1 GLRGRS
7 IQSYAS
13 ISKMKWAY
21 RRLQLIYVQDYLR
34 HGSQRPIFCGPLWHL
49 HSHCRLSSV
58 INPGCAPMEE
68 NSMPT
73 YRFPALV
80 WEDHTGHFTAALV
93 EDEDAPAGFGITASD
108 ALHQLKEYLDW
119 TSQRYFWRPGP
130 DFMDAK
136 LLHIRVEIR
145 PEYKAANRVY
155 PGDEIFPLRL
165 PVVYGRNSSDT
176 FVCSIPT
183 LNIRFIFHDQ
193 QKLKDLVNHYASEK
207 LRGSTPQQLSRFLA
221 PRDARIEE
229 IVVHLNRKVSS
240 PSYSPSLDVLE
251 MIA

>member
-1 GLRGRS
+1 MNQPPGQTISRRGRVPRLRR
-7 IQSYAS
+7 SYFFDSLSPLSRAELLPAAAS
-13 ISKMKWAY
+13 
-21 RRLQLIYVQDYLR
+21 RLQTCVDT
-34 HGSQRPIFCGPLWHL
+34 
-49 HSHCRLSSV
+49 
-58 INPGCAPMEE
+58 NGCAPMEE

-93 EDEDAPAGFGITASD
+93 EHEGAPAGFAITASD
-108 ALHQLKEYLDW
+108 ALHQLKEYLDL

-155 PGDEIFPLRL
+155 PSDEIFPLRL

-183 LNIRFIFHDQ
+183 LNIRFIFH
-193 QKLKDLVNHYASEK
+193 
-207 LRGSTPQQLSRFLA
+207 
-221 PRDARIEE
+221 
-229 IVVHLNRKVSS
+229 
-240 PSYSPSLDVLE
+240 
-251 MIA
+251 